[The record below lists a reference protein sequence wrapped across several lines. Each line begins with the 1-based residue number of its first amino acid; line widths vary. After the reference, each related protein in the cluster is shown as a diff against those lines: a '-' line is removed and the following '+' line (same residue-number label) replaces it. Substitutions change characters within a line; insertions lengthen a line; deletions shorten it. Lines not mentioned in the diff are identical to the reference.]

1 LKAEYDNK
9 LYSITSVTD
18 EVPEYEYKWRK
29 YFWKLFMEVAID
41 DGKKVSEDVINDPN
55 QEHFIDQL
63 LGRNTLGSST
73 DPDDPNASK
82 PETGYSLD
90 VSSTID
96 ELKKDVLFRPPE
108 VDKCVED
115 ITNDPANYACGN
127 LLGQW

>member
-1 LKAEYDNK
+1 VTLITGNFAVGCDNLVSIGVSAGNTAYRSQDGI
-9 LYSITSVTD
+9 LY
-18 EVPEYEYKWRK
+18 
-29 YFWKLFMEVAID
+29 A
-41 DGKKVSEDVINDPN
+41 
-55 QEHFIDQL
+55 
-63 LGRNTLGSST
+63 T

-82 PETGYSLD
+82 PASGYSLD
-90 VSSTID
+90 ISSTID